1 MTGHPEIVVRAL
13 SWNLF
18 HGRDFPPDPSLS
30 TCRSRLLG
38 VAERGV
44 TYAQVNRP
52 LLREFAGVL
61 AGMEWDFALLQ
72 EAPPRWLA
80 PLGRRCG
87 ASGALALTSRNSLPS
102 LRAAAAELN
111 PDLIASNEGGSNQVL
126 VRAPWRLTQV
136 SRHVLTRRPER
147 RVLLLVGV
155 AGPGDAQLSLGCL
168 HASRGPRAAARD
180 VARAAEIAGE
190 WAGAG
195 PLLLGGDLNVRPEED
210 PGLYRDLERRHELR
224 TRVPVS
230 IDHVLARG
238 AAPGDAAAILPP
250 ASREVRDRSG
260 LLLRLSDHPVVAGSF
275 SMR

>member
-1 MTGHPEIVVRAL
+1 
-13 SWNLF
+13 
-18 HGRDFPPDPSLS
+18 
-30 TCRSRLLG
+30 
-38 VAERGV
+38 
-44 TYAQVNRP
+44 
-52 LLREFAGVL
+52 
-61 AGMEWDFALLQ
+61 MEWDFALLQ

-147 RVLLLVGV
+147 RVLLLVRV
-155 AGPGDAQLSLGCL
+155 AGPGDAELSLGCL
-168 HASRGPRAAARD
+168 HASRGPRTAARD

-210 PGLYRDLERRHELR
+210 PGLYRDLERRHGLR
-224 TRVPVS
+224 TRARRPRSTRCWPAVPRR
-230 IDHVLARG
+230 AT
-238 AAPGDAAAILPP
+238 PPAILPP